1 MGLDNIPYEYPCIA
15 EGLQS
20 ESEQIDCTSNID
32 NNKCPWHREMSNA
45 GHAIY
50 GMLGTPCWFRGKA
63 GNYMLNELSAHG
75 YQTPK
80 DDWGEN
86 LTFYGD
92 WNPNY
97 VEETV
102 AVSSDDSTEEILS
115 PEGCLRLA
123 EWMSRHAEVYA
134 SITEI
139 DAVDEE
145 EGVGIKE
152 IMEQYR
158 YAINWLK
165 FVAPYGGSKVWY

>member
-1 MGLDNIPYEYPCIA
+1 MMGLDNIPYEYPCIH
-15 EGLQS
+15 EGLQDPD
-20 ESEQIDCTSNID
+20 EEIDCESNI
-32 NNKCPWHREMSNA
+32 NEGMCPWHREMSNA

-63 GNYMLNELSAHG
+63 GNYMLNELAAHG
-75 YQTPK
+75 YLTPK

-92 WNPNY
+92 WNPDEN
-97 VEETV
+97 EETR
-102 AVSSDDSTEEILS
+102 EEIFS
-115 PEGCLRLA
+115 PEGCRRLA
-123 EWMSRHAEVYA
+123 GWMGKHAEVYA
-134 SITEI
+134 SIIEI

-145 EGVGIKE
+145 DGVGIKE
-152 IMEQYR
+152 VMEQYR

>member
-63 GNYMLNELSAHG
+63 GNYMLNELAAHD
-75 YQTPK
+75 YMTPK
-80 DDWGEN
+80 DDWGGN

-92 WNPNY
+92 SNGESDM
-97 VEETV
+97 EEEKL
-102 AVSSDDSTEEILS
+102 SSK
-115 PEGCLRLA
+115 GCLRLA
-123 EWMSRHAEVYA
+123 EWMSEHAEAYA

-145 EGVGIKE
+145 DGVSIKE

>member
-20 ESEQIDCTSNID
+20 KDEELDCASNID
-32 NNKCPWHREMSNA
+32 NNKCPWHREMVNA
-45 GHAIY
+45 GMAMY

-63 GNYMLNELSAHG
+63 GNYMLNELAAHG
-75 YQTPK
+75 YMTPK

-86 LTFYGD
+86 LSFYGD
-92 WNPNY
+92 SY
-97 VEETV
+97 SGT
-102 AVSSDDSTEEILS
+102 DTEEEMLS
-115 PEGCLRLA
+115 PEGCLRLRLA
-123 EWMSRHAEVYA
+123 EWMSRHAEAYS

-139 DAVDEE
+139 DAVDEKDDID
-145 EGVGIKE
+145 VKAV
-152 IMEQYR
+152 MEQYR

>member
-63 GNYMLNELSAHG
+63 GNYMLNELAAHG

-97 VEETV
+97 VEE
-102 AVSSDDSTEEILS
+102 SDDSTEEMLS

-123 EWMSRHAEVYA
+123 EWMSEHAEAYA

>member
-1 MGLDNIPYEYPCIA
+1 MKKMGLDNIPYVYPCIS
-15 EGLQS
+15 EGFQQ
-20 ESEQIDCTSNID
+20 EGDDIDCNANMD
-32 NNKCPWHREMSNA
+32 NGKCPWHREMANA
-45 GHAIY
+45 GLSIY
-50 GMLGTPCWFRGKA
+50 GMMGTPCWYRGKA
-63 GNYMLNELSAHG
+63 GNYMLNELKAHG
-75 YQTPK
+75 YDTPK

-97 VEETV
+97 VEE
-102 AVSSDDSTEEILS
+102 SDDSTEEMLS

-123 EWMSRHAEVYA
+123 NWMAEHAEVYA
-134 SITEI
+134 KIATI

-145 EGVGIKE
+145 EGYDMKRIIE
-152 IMEQYR
+152 EYR

>member
-1 MGLDNIPYEYPCIA
+1 MGLDNIPYIYPCIA
-15 EGLQS
+15 EGLQP
-20 ESEQIDCTSNID
+20 EDEEIDCTTNIG

-63 GNYMLNELSAHG
+63 GNYMLNELAEHG
-75 YQTPK
+75 YMTPK

-92 WNPNY
+92 FDPDGNM
-97 VEETV
+97 EDEM
-102 AVSSDDSTEEILS
+102 LS

-123 EWMSRHAEVYA
+123 EWMSRHAEAYT
-134 SITEI
+134 SIIQI
-139 DAVDEE
+139 DSVDEKD
-145 EGVGIKE
+145 GVGIKE